1 MKNSKTAIEEFLKQ
15 KTIAVVGASRN
26 KDKFGFAV
34 YRDLKAKGY
43 KVFAVNPNA
52 DVVDGDRCYAGL
64 GALPSPAEA
73 IIMVIPPAQTLPI
86 IEEAG
91 RLGIKHLW
99 LQQGSNSLEGEAKA
113 RELGMNLVSG
123 ECIFMFAEPMESF
136 HKVHRFFNKVF
147 GLYPK

>member
-1 MKNSKTAIEEFLKQ
+1 MRNSKSAIDEFLAQ
-15 KTIAVVGASRN
+15 KTIAVVGASRS

-34 YRDLKAKGY
+34 YHDLKTKGY

-64 GALPSPAEA
+64 GALPSPADA
-73 IIMVIPPAQTLPI
+73 VIMVIPPAQTLPI

-99 LQQGSNSLEGEAKA
+99 LQQGSNSLEGETKAK
-113 RELGMNLVSG
+113 ELGMNLVSG

-136 HKVHRFFNKVF
+136 HKVHRFFNKLF
-147 GLYPK
+147 GLYPR